1 MAARQFAMRFQEG
14 DGAMQSNRNLDNG
27 LSLFPVSIVALGTPE
42 APVERLMGVQSAISK
57 GVELLAALRLP
68 LPRFTRPAWLR
79 FHPTSQGNL

>member
-1 MAARQFAMRFQEG
+1 MRFQEG

-27 LSLFPVSIVALGTPE
+27 LSLFPVSIVALGAPE

-79 FHPTSQGNL
+79 FHPTSQGDLS

>member
-1 MAARQFAMRFQEG
+1 MRFQEG

-27 LSLFPVSIVALGTPE
+27 LSLFPVSIVALGAPE

-57 GVELLAALRLP
+57 GVELLATLRLP

-79 FHPTSQGNL
+79 FHPTSQGDLS